1 MYLFAILDLRC
12 CAEAFSRCSKQGL
25 LSSGGS
31 RVSHCSD
38 SSCCRAQA
46 LGLTGFSSCDAWTCL
61 PHGMWNVPRP
71 DIEPMSP
78 ALTGKFLTAIP
89 QGTPINSCLCV
100 SVCLFIHSFEGTAIY
115 VMKISEL
122 DAMGTRKLKMPW
134 SLPSKTLA
142 GR

>member
-1 MYLFAILDLRC
+1 MDLL
-12 CAEAFSRCSKQGL
+12 APWHVECSQTRYRT
-25 LSSGGS
+25 
-31 RVSHCSD
+31 RV
-38 SSCCRAQA
+38 
-46 LGLTGFSSCDAWTCL
+46 
-61 PHGMWNVPRP
+61 
-71 DIEPMSP
+71 P
-78 ALTGKFLTAIP
+78 ALTGRFLTAIP
-89 QGTPINSCLCV
+89 QGTPINSCVCV